1 MRGRGRFNNQER
13 RREFD
18 VAAWEPVTV
27 LGKMVK
33 AGSITSLEQIF
44 SMGKSI
50 EENGIVDALLP
61 NINSEVVE
69 IRSVQR
75 MTSNNRKQKF
85 RVTAIVGDGNGHV
98 GVGAAKDVEVKAAI
112 DSAINAAKRN
122 IMPVVMGCGSWQC
135 TCGQPHSLPFITRGK
150 CGSVEV
156 LLKPAPKG
164 LGIVASKHVKRMLE
178 LAGVKDIWS
187 FSKGRTRTTYNVLM
201 AVMDAFQHTISMKNL
216 EDFSKSK

>member
-1 MRGRGRFNNQER
+1 
-13 RREFD
+13 
-18 VAAWEPVTV
+18 
-27 LGKMVK
+27 MVK

-112 DSAINAAKRN
+112 DSAINAAK
-122 IMPVVMGCGSWQC
+122 G
-135 TCGQPHSLPFITRGK
+135 T
-150 CGSVEV
+150 
-156 LLKPAPKG
+156 
-164 LGIVASKHVKRMLE
+164 
-178 LAGVKDIWS
+178 
-187 FSKGRTRTTYNVLM
+187 
-201 AVMDAFQHTISMKNL
+201 
-216 EDFSKSK
+216 